1 MRIKGFGQGALEA
14 SFVIAIGFVTIF
26 LLNMAIWLVE
36 QTSGTNFGSVLQTS
50 SLIWFNAHGVPI
62 QYAASK
68 LGHVNVP
75 AYTFD
80 LIPLGF
86 STLIGWATYRAGRR
100 LSSDEFLGS
109 SWVGAILSYGVLAS
123 VLNTVASTRKLLVLD
138 WQAIFIPTAL
148 FAAILIIG
156 SIVGSPKHET
166 SGPLRTS
173 FSRFFSKRF
182 EKLPWA
188 IKPLVS
194 PALRAGTAV
203 VLVLTAISSLFIALS
218 LAWNWI
224 EVIRLYQS
232 LQLSFLGTVSVSFGQ
247 LALLPNLIALGDTWL
262 TGVGFSIGQGS
273 MVSPMGTEL
282 GPIPAIPMLA
292 ILPVGSSSLAILVV
306 IIPLLAAF
314 LATLLVKSHT
324 AELRFNYASNTSAAL
339 ALGLS
344 IGVVAAVEL
353 FLLADFS
360 GGSIGPGRMSVIG
373 ANAWLVALVTFI
385 EVSVASILAAF
396 FSARPEA
403 LDRELI
409 QKVRRLK

>member
-36 QTSGTNFGSVLQTS
+36 QTSGTNFESVLQTS

-62 QYAASK
+62 HYAASK
-68 LGHVNVP
+68 LGHIIVP
-75 AYTFD
+75 AYNFD

-86 STLIGWATYRAGRR
+86 SILIGWATYRAGRR
-100 LSSDEFLGS
+100 LSSDEYLGS
-109 SWVGAILSYGVLAS
+109 SWFGAILSYGALAGVLS
-123 VLNTVASTRKLLVLD
+123 TVANTRKLFVLD

-156 SIVGSPKHET
+156 SVAGSPKYET

-173 FSRFFSKRF
+173 VSGFFRNRF

-203 VLVLTAISSLFIALS
+203 VLVLTVFSSLFIAIS

-273 MVSPMGTEL
+273 TVSPLATEL

-292 ILPVGSSSLAILVV
+292 ILPVGSSSLAILFV
-306 IIPLLAAF
+306 IIPLIAAF

-344 IGVVAAVEL
+344 IGVVAAVEM

-360 GGSIGPGRMSVIG
+360 GGSIGPGRMSAVG
-373 ANAWLVALVTFI
+373 ATAWVVALVTFI
-385 EVSVASILAAF
+385 EVSIASILAAF

-403 LDRELI
+403 LDRELV

>member
-1 MRIKGFGQGALEA
+1 MRIRGFGQGALEA
-14 SFVIAIGFVTIF
+14 TFVIAIGFVTIF
-26 LLNMAIWLVE
+26 LLNIAIWLIE
-36 QTSGTNFGSVLQTS
+36 QTAGSNFGSVLKTS

-68 LGHVNVP
+68 LGSVQVP

-86 STLIGWATYRAGRR
+86 SILIGWAIYRAGRR

-109 SWVGAILSYGVLAS
+109 SWVGAILSYGVLAVALNS
-123 VLNTVASTRKLLVLD
+123 VVNTKKVFVLD

-156 SIVGSPKHET
+156 SVVGSPKYET
-166 SGPLRTS
+166 SGSLRKK
-173 FSRFFSKRF
+173 FSDFFINRF

-188 IKPLVS
+188 IKPLLS
-194 PALRAGTAV
+194 PALRAGTGV
-203 VLVLTAISSLFIALS
+203 VLALTAFSAIFIAIS
-218 LAWNWI
+218 FAWNWI

-292 ILPVGSSSLAILVV
+292 VLPVGSSALMILFVL
-306 IIPLLAAF
+306 IPLLAAF

-324 AELRFNYASNTSAAL
+324 AELRFNYASATSAAL

-344 IGVVAAVEL
+344 IGFVAAIEM

-360 GGSIGPGRMSVIG
+360 GGSIGPGRMASVG
-373 ANAWLVALVTFI
+373 ATPWLIALVTFV
-385 EVSVASILAAF
+385 EVSAAAVLAAF

-403 LDRELI
+403 ADRELI
-409 QKVRRLK
+409 QKVRRVK